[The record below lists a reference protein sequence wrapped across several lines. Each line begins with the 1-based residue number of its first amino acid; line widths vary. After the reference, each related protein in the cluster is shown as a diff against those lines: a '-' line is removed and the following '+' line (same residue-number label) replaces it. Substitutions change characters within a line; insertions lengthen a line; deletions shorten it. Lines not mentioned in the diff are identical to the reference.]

1 MTEAQSN
8 DSSATPNGRNPP
20 PREWVEPS
28 GHRVVRLSEE
38 AGSSSLYF
46 NFNAYI
52 STGELVISTPTG
64 ISRVDLATRNITP
77 ILTVDESF
85 SFLFVGKHT
94 DSVYFKLTET
104 NTICRVS
111 IETGISTVITSSFT
125 GDIQAINADETL
137 LAGVEVDPGSGAE
150 ILKVFEKRD
159 PKTDQFVY
167 EANWPDGTPM
177 AYADAKEV
185 RLNQRLEAKIPMT
198 MFVVDISTGQ
208 RRDVYKSTDWLNHLL
223 FSPTDP
229 NLLMFCH
236 EGPWH
241 KVDRLWLLDLEVG
254 TPKRIHERRMNM
266 EIAGHEWFSH
276 DGQTIWY
283 DLQTPRG
290 EDFWVAGYEIKT
302 GERTQYHLLRDEW
315 SVHFHSSPDN
325 KLFSGDGG
333 DSEMVAHAKD
343 GKYLYLFT
351 PNAIPDVAGIQ
362 ANDSASLV
370 TPGYLSSEKLVDL
383 ADHDYRLE
391 PNANFTPDSRYLV
404 FRSNMHG
411 EMHVYA
417 VDTKPEKGKRESE

>member
-1 MTEAQSN
+1 
-8 DSSATPNGRNPP
+8 
-20 PREWVEPS
+20 
-28 GHRVVRLSEE
+28 
-38 AGSSSLYF
+38 
-46 NFNAYI
+46 
-52 STGELVISTPTG
+52 
-64 ISRVDLATRNITP
+64 
-77 ILTVDESF
+77 
-85 SFLFVGKHT
+85 
-94 DSVYFKLTET
+94 
-104 NTICRVS
+104 
-111 IETGISTVITSSFT
+111 
-125 GDIQAINADETL
+125 
-137 LAGVEVDPGSGAE
+137 
-150 ILKVFEKRD
+150 
-159 PKTDQFVY
+159 
-167 EANWPDGTPM
+167 
-177 AYADAKEV
+177 
-185 RLNQRLEAKIPMT
+185 
-198 MFVVDISTGQ
+198 
-208 RRDVYKSTDWLNHLL
+208 
-223 FSPTDP
+223 
-229 NLLMFCH
+229 
-236 EGPWH
+236 
-241 KVDRLWLLDLEVG
+241 
-254 TPKRIHERRMNM
+254 M